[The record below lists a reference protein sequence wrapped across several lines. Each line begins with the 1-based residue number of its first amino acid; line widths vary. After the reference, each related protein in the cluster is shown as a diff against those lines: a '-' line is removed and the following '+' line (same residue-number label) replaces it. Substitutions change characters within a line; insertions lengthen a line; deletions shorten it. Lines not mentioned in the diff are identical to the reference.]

1 MDHDMDC
8 LITLLDARG
17 RAATVYE
24 AIYLERLITRAAD
37 RVLQRAAASTIR
49 TIRMLAFASK

>member
-1 MDHDMDC
+1 MDC